1 MTSQRKQPWL
11 LAALLG
17 LLLALP
23 AAAPAAGDSQRRHAQ
38 DGEPTPTKPRLGES
52 KSTSP
57 SHVAQEGG
65 SQRPLWLDNSRVVE
79 FPKSGVAAQPSI
91 RAAAPGETTRGSH
104 SGKPDAKDTAADAA
118 AASSDAA
125 ASSSGAA
132 DASTATDAAEIS
144 PVFVD
149 ASGQPRALPGGVI
162 ISLKE
167 ELPDNQAQAQLQAQG
182 LTPVRRIGA
191 RMWLVQ
197 SPVGIASLELANR
210 LQASGRY
217 DFVQPNWWQPRT
229 TK

>member
-1 MTSQRKQPWL
+1 MTSHRRRPSL
-11 LAALLG
+11 VAALLG

-23 AAAPAAGDSQRRHAQ
+23 AAAPAADEPQRRHAQ
-38 DGEPTPTKPRLGES
+38 DGEPAPTKPRLGES
-52 KSTSP
+52 KNTSP
-57 SHVAQEGG
+57 SHVAQEGS
-65 SQRPLWLDNSRVVE
+65 SQRPLWLDSSRVVE
-79 FPKSGVAAQPSI
+79 FPKGGVAAQPSI
-91 RAAAPGETTRGSH
+91 RAAAPGETTRGSRN
-104 SGKPDAKDTAADAA
+104 SKPDGKNAADAVA
-118 AASSDAA
+118 AGSDTA
-125 ASSSGAA
+125 ASSSGAG
-132 DASTATDAAEIS
+132 DASAAAGAAQIS

-167 ELPDNQAQAQLQAQG
+167 DLSEAQAQAQLQAQG

-191 RMWLVQ
+191 RMWLVE

-217 DFVQPNWWQPRT
+217 EFVQPNWWQPRT